1 MTPDSSTQRT
11 RTRLAIIIVGVSL
24 LAAFAIYVDALTP
37 PSRGLDLLALVIF
50 FPLIYPI
57 APIFLEGAFGLGI
70 AAYAT
75 YPVIALALA
84 LLVGS
89 TARVGLA
96 AAALLTV
103 YMLPWT
109 DTPALISGY
118 QAGYVSG
125 LSLGL
130 GALGQ
135 VIAIIVPILALA
147 ALIAPRQTIGAA
159 CLLGATIASAVL
171 MAGTV
176 SLTGFGGLTVGG
188 FLAVVAFIASAAI
201 ALNWFSARD
210 RH

>member
-1 MTPDSSTQRT
+1 MTPESPTQRT
-11 RTRLAIIIVGVSL
+11 RTRLAIAVVSVSL
-24 LAAFAIYVDALTP
+24 VAAFAIYVNALTP

-57 APIFLEGAFGLGI
+57 APIFLEGALGLGI
-70 AAYAT
+70 SAYAT
-75 YPVIALALA
+75 YPGIALALA
-84 LLVGS
+84 LLIGS

-109 DTPALISGY
+109 DTPALIAGY

-135 VIAIIVPILALA
+135 VIAIGVPVLAIA
-147 ALIAPRQTIGAA
+147 ALIAPRQTFGAA
-159 CLLGATIASAVL
+159 CLLGATIASVIL
-171 MAGTV
+171 LAGTV
-176 SLTGFGGLTVGG
+176 SVTGFGGLTLGG
-188 FLAVVAFIASAAI
+188 LVAVVAFVASAVI
-201 ALNWFSARD
+201 ALRQFSARD
-210 RH
+210 RR